1 MANFLVAASDAV
13 MRARVNLEGQGF
25 NMEKISIILGIVAV
39 ILLLVILASGY
50 VKAPPDVAFIISGF
64 RKKPKI
70 LVGRAGIK
78 IPFLERK
85 DTLLLKQISIDIK
98 TGDYVPTLD
107 FIGVNIDAVAKI
119 KIRTDEEG
127 IQLAMKNFLNMK
139 EEQIETALVDSLQ
152 GNMREIIG
160 TISLKDL
167 CNDRKSFG
175 DQVQEKAQVDMNRL
189 GIEIISCNIQHVDDQ
204 NELIIAL
211 GQDNMA
217 AIQKNASI
225 AKANADRDVAI
236 AKAQAEKEAN
246 DAKVASDTEIAVKQN
261 ELSIKKSELKAV
273 EDTKKAEADAAYQ
286 IQQEEQRKT
295 IEITTANANIARQ
308 EREIELKRKE
318 AEVTEQ
324 ALDAE
329 VKKKAEAEKFARQQ
343 AAEAELIERQKKA
356 EAEAYEKQRKAEAEL
371 VQTQKNSEAKKVQAE
386 ADMYAEQKKAEAIKA
401 VGEAE
406 ADAIRAKGV
415 AEAEAIEKKA
425 EAMRKYGQAAM
436 VEMIVKALP
445 DMAKAIAEP
454 LSSIDKVTIIDGGGD
469 ATGVGQMGGYV
480 PTVLAKTMASVKEAT
495 GIDLAEIM
503 RADTY
508 DAKVTKNINVT
519 GLDPQVIVA
528 AESEGVKAAVAE
540 TKEAATESVVSEIME

>member
-1 MANFLVAASDAV
+1 MD
-13 MRARVNLEGQGF
+13 NLEVY
-25 NMEKISIILGIVAV
+25 IVPIIIVAIV
-39 ILLLVILASGY
+39 LIGIIITGY
-50 VKAPPDVAFIISGF
+50 VKSPPDVAFIISGF

-70 LVGRAGIK
+70 LIGRAGIK

-107 FIGVNIDAVAKI
+107 FIGVNIDAVAKVKI
-119 KIRTDEEG
+119 KTDEAG
-127 IQLAMKNFLNMK
+127 MQLAMKNFLNMK
-139 EEQIETALVDSLQ
+139 EKQIEDALVDSLQ

-167 CNDRKSFG
+167 CNDRKKFG
-175 DQVQEKAQVDMNRL
+175 DEVQEKAQVDMNRL
-189 GIEIISCNIQHVDDQ
+189 GIEIISCNIQHVDDK
-204 NELIIAL
+204 NDLIIAL

-225 AKANADRDVAI
+225 AKANAERDVAI

-246 DAKVASDTEIAVKQN
+246 DARVVSETEIAVKQN

-273 EDTKKAEADAAYQ
+273 EDTKKALADAAYQ

-295 IEITTANANIARQ
+295 IEVTTANADIARQ

-318 AEVTEQ
+318 AEVKEQ

-343 AAEAELIERQKKA
+343 AAEAELIERQRKA
-356 EAEAYEKQRKAEAEL
+356 DAEAYEKQKKAEAEL

-386 ADMYAEQKKAEAIKA
+386 ADMYSEQKKAEAIKA

-406 ADAIRAKGV
+406 ADAIKAKGL

-425 EAMRKYGQAAM
+425 EAMKKYGQAAM
-436 VEMIVKALP
+436 VEMVVKALP
-445 DMAKAIAEP
+445 EMAKAIAEP
-454 LSSIDKVTIIDGGGD
+454 LTAIDKVTIIDGGNG
-469 ATGVGQMGGYV
+469 AGGVDQMGGYV
-480 PTVLAKTMASVKEAT
+480 PHVLAKTMESVKEAT
-495 GIDLAEIM
+495 GIDIGEIM
-503 RADTY
+503 RASTY
-508 DAKVTKNINVT
+508 DAKVTRNINVT
-519 GLDPQVIVA
+519 GLDNVA
-528 AESEGVKAAVAE
+528 AKEEVKQSV
-540 TKEAATESVVSEIME
+540 KESVNTVVTDVE